1 MSRRLQPAAHAGA
14 RAHAPLFSLDPVA
27 LAKAWASKQE
37 DIARTE
43 AALEACLQDLSDRF
57 GFDELSD
64 NERAK
69 VPGVDRYYDL
79 EDLIGDLHDE
89 ADALVSLLADAP
101 CQSPGA
107 AAATLS
113 VAAALL
119 GEHAYYGAKLLL
131 RLHNDAHAWAG
142 APPQPSG

>member
-1 MSRRLQPAAHAGA
+1 MTRFSSESVAAPTRL
-14 RAHAPLFSLDPVA
+14 RMDPVA
-27 LAKAWASKQE
+27 LAKAWASKQA
-37 DIARTE
+37 DIARAE
-43 AALEACLQDLSDRF
+43 AALDACRRDLSQRF
-57 GFDELSD
+57 GFDDLGD

-79 EDLIGDLHDE
+79 EDLIGDLRDE

-101 CQSPGA
+101 CQTPDA

-113 VAAALL
+113 VAATLL
-119 GEHAYYGAKLLL
+119 GEHACYGAKLLL

-142 APPQPSG
+142 APPRPSG